1 MRRAAPLALVLA
13 WPLLLAAL
21 LLTAGARVAD
31 AAAAA
36 DPGRGGPIAERPIQ
50 LRGLPQP
57 ASVTATPRLRLP
69 TGTAVSGLTPTATG
83 TLMRVVS
90 TAGPRDRTPGPA
102 PEGTGTPDP
111 GTAGGGVPGAAAATT
126 DRFPSATTGAGTAAP
141 AAVESADQA
150 PPSGTAAP
158 GRTGD
163 SRSVTDRAR
172 APAGLLSAPAA
183 DPGIRRRWEATGS
196 PRTGQSWLSR
206 LTAGRPGP
214 WGWGLTYPLLGLA
227 FLWAFRQV
235 WRGIGD
241 LRETAEGRV
250 ADGEGRP

>member
-1 MRRAAPLALVLA
+1 MRRAAAWVLVLA
-13 WPLLLAAL
+13 WPFLLAAL
-21 LLTAGARVAD
+21 LLTAGAPVAD

-36 DPGRGGPIAERPIQ
+36 LPGRAGPIAAQGIL

-57 ASVTATPRLRLP
+57 TSVTATPRLRLP
-69 TGTAVSGLTPTATG
+69 TGTPLSGLTPPATG
-83 TLMRVVS
+83 TLTRVVS

-102 PEGTGTPDP
+102 PEGTRTPAP
-111 GTAGGGVPGAAAATT
+111 GTAGGGVPGTAAPTT
-126 DRFPSATTGAGTAAP
+126 DDFSSAATGAGTAAP
-141 AAVESADQA
+141 AAVGSADQA
-150 PPSGTAAP
+150 PPPATAAP

-163 SRSVTDRAR
+163 SRAVTDRAK

-196 PRTGQSWLSR
+196 PRAGQSWLAR
-206 LTAGRPGP
+206 LTADRPGP

-227 FLWAFRQV
+227 FLWAFRRV

-250 ADGEGRP
+250 ADGEVRP